1 MCGKQRTSDIAFLDV
16 WQIKELRARFA
27 DLWQEKNLRKSSV
40 DSKGFTA
47 RVSSEFLEV
56 WVTKELAQPMIE
68 YKGVA
73 GAVGLDNLED
83 LSDSSEVWQA
93 KGLEDK
99 ENRLGDGALAGRTG
113 RGTIPTDMTP
123 L

>member
-40 DSKGFTA
+40 VSKGFTA
-47 RVSSEFLEV
+47 RDSSEFLEV
-56 WVTKELAQPMIE
+56 WVAKELAQPMIE

-73 GAVGLDNLED
+73 GALGLDSLED
-83 LSDSSEVWQA
+83 LSDASEVCQA
-93 KGLEDK
+93 KVFARDV
-99 ENRLGDGALAGRTG
+99 N
-113 RGTIPTDMTP
+113 
-123 L
+123 